1 MMMMM
6 MMMMMNSLVPKD
18 HGFRGIKHKGIK
30 DIIIIILILIIIII
44 IITLLQHYFSS
55 SCQALFRA
63 SDTTVQDI
71 PSIFTDRHHCC
82 QLIPHL
88 PLKILRRP
96 RNIKGNLSSKVFR
109 YIKILF
115 FRSRSASMVDCQKTA
130 EDRIFYF
137 IWRIHLRCT

>member
-30 DIIIIILILIIIII
+30 DIIMIIIII
-44 IITLLQHYFSS
+44 IIIIIIPLLQHYFSS

-71 PSIFTDRHHCC
+71 PSIFTDPHHCS
-82 QLIPHL
+82 QLISHL
-88 PLKILRRP
+88 PFKIPRRP

-115 FRSRSASMVDCQKTA
+115 FRPRSASMADCQKTA